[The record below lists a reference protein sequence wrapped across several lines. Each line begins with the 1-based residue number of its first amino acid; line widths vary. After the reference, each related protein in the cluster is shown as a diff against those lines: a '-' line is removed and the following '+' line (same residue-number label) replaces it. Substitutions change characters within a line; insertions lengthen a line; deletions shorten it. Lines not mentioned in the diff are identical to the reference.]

1 MPDYTIGIAERIAS
15 LPDSF
20 ATSNSVNR
28 NYFQETSQSVV
39 NVVNVA
45 IAPPAP
51 TALDPNPDTTYATAT
66 DGDSVETF
74 GVQETPI
81 VITLLATIEDAG
93 ALAEYLIRSVP
104 AFWFSN
110 LAISLN
116 TLSEANKN
124 IVANLE
130 IGQQIAVTK
139 TFPAGVVPQ
148 QVTEYLFV
156 EGISHR
162 VTPETHVVTIYTG
175 PATTYLQWVLGNY
188 TTTQTRTNLVPNPNL
203 ETTIS
208 NWTNIGAM
216 STVTRSATDGAYS
229 GTSSMKVVRAT
240 NTGAADNTGA
250 WLTLSTST
258 MIPALP
264 STQYSFSV
272 YVRKISGT
280 DPILFGS
287 IAWANAAGGY
297 LGEVLTSITTITSTT
312 NWTRLTVTSTSPAT
326 TAFITPLIRENVAAG
341 KSASTWQADAFL
353 LEVASSALPYFDGTY
368 KDPYTGYTLTFQAWN
383 GTADA
388 SASTTVW
395 GLNSSGTGSALGDST
410 YGLA

>member
-15 LPDSF
+15 VADST

-45 IAPPAP
+45 ITPAAP
-51 TALDPNPDTTYATAT
+51 TALDPTPDTTYATAT
-66 DGDSVETF
+66 DGDSVSTF

-139 TFPAGVVPQ
+139 TFPVGVVPQ
-148 QVTEYLFV
+148 SVTEVLFV

-175 PATTYLQWVLGNY
+175 PATTYLQWLLGSY
-188 TTTQTRTNLVPNPNL
+188 TTTTTRTNLVFNPNFETNIL
-203 ETTIS
+203 FSQCTTNGNIFRETTQSYIGSASVRGVS
-208 NWTNIGAM
+208 NPA
-216 STVTRSATDGAYS
+216 STVLIFGTARDTVSERIPCTPGQTYTGSLYVKSATTSRDAFARLVFYNTAGVQQATIN
-229 GTSSMKVVRAT
+229 GTASA
-240 NTGAADNTGA
+240 
-250 WLTLSTST
+250 
-258 MIPALP
+258 
-264 STQYSFSV
+264 
-272 YVRKISGT
+272 
-280 DPILFGS
+280 
-287 IAWANAAGGY
+287 
-297 LGEVLTSITTITSTT
+297 TSTT
-312 NWTRLTVTSTSPAT
+312 EWGRRSVTGTAPAT
-326 TAFITPLIRENVAAG
+326 A
-341 KSASTWQADAFL
+341 AFL
-353 LEVASSALPYFDGTY
+353 VLDVRMNYSGAETHYIDALLLETGSTLLPYFDGTY
-368 KDPYTGYTLTFQAWN
+368 AQAYTGNTLLSQQWN
-383 GTADA
+383 GTADG
-388 SASTTVW
+388 STSTAIW
-395 GLNSSGTGSALGDST
+395 GVDSSLTGSPLNDST

>member
-28 NYFQETSQSVV
+28 NYFQETNQSVINKV
-39 NVVNVA
+39 TVA
-45 IAPPAP
+45 LAPDTP
-51 TALDPNPDTTYATAT
+51 TALDPNPDTEFASST
-66 DGDSVETF
+66 DGDSVDTYGQQDGPLF
-74 GVQETPI
+74 
-81 VITLLATIEDAG
+81 ITLLATIEEAG
-93 ALAEYLIRSVP
+93 ELSQYLLRADP

-148 QVTEYLFV
+148 SVTEYLFV

-175 PATTYLQWVLGNY
+175 PATTYLQWLLGNY
-188 TTTQTRTNLVPNPNL
+188 SVTQTRTNRLTNPNIEVDTFAWFAQGAGSTIARSTNQQYVGSASL
-203 ETTIS
+203 LWSYPSTLANPLLGANPGNGSNRIPVTAGQTYTFSIYVYTDVVSDYRADIRWATAVTGGTVLDTLGTASAITANTWTRYSVTGTAPAGYPFAQFNTVRIS
-208 NWTNIGAM
+208 N
-216 STVTRSATDGAYS
+216 TVT
-229 GTSSMKVVRAT
+229 GTTYVDAALVETGSSV
-240 NTGAADNTGA
+240 
-250 WLTLSTST
+250 
-258 MIPALP
+258 
-264 STQYSFSV
+264 
-272 YVRKISGT
+272 
-280 DPILFGS
+280 
-287 IAWANAAGGY
+287 
-297 LGEVLTSITTITSTT
+297 
-312 NWTRLTVTSTSPAT
+312 
-326 TAFITPLIRENVAAG
+326 
-341 KSASTWQADAFL
+341 
-353 LEVASSALPYFDGTY
+353 LPYFDGTY
-368 KDPYTGYTLTFQAWN
+368 DDPYTDYTLTFQAWD
-383 GTADA
+383 GTANT
-388 SASTTVW
+388 STSTTVW

>member
-1 MPDYTIGIAERIAS
+1 MPDYTIGIAERIAA
-15 LPDSF
+15 LADST

-51 TALDPNPDTTYATAT
+51 TALNPTPDTTYATAT

-116 TLSEANKN
+116 TLSEENKN

-175 PATTYLQWVLGNY
+175 PATTYLQWTLSNFV
-188 TTTQTRTNLVPNPNL
+188 TTTTRTNLVANPNFEVNTTGWGVDAGVTL
-203 ETTIS
+203 TRSTADFYSGAASALLSNTIAGQGINNLGNRQSASAGLSYTASAYIKKASGVNFDYSIRLFFYDAGGSILSAPLSGTYTIGAGWERQSVTATAPANTTTIGMQVLRR
-208 NWTNIGAM
+208 NFA
-216 STVTRSATDGAYS
+216 
-229 GTSSMKVVRAT
+229 
-240 NTGAADNTGA
+240 GAANFYVD
-250 WLTLSTST
+250 
-258 MIPALP
+258 ALL
-264 STQYSFSV
+264 
-272 YVRKISGT
+272 IE
-280 DPILFGS
+280 
-287 IAWANAAGGY
+287 AA
-297 LGEVLTSITTITSTT
+297 
-312 NWTRLTVTSTSPAT
+312 A
-326 TAFITPLIRENVAAG
+326 
-341 KSASTWQADAFL
+341 
-353 LEVASSALPYFDGTY
+353 SALPYFDGTY
-368 KDPYTGYTLTFQAWN
+368 AEPYTGYTLTAQGWN
-383 GTADA
+383 GTAN
-388 SASTTVW
+388 ASTSTATW
-395 GLNSSGTGSALGDST
+395 GLNSSDTGSPLGDST